1 MRELHRN
8 YTLLIVAVCVFL
20 FCVLGLVSFARSSGS
35 SGRFVYSSHSS
46 STHAALLNNDGTSKS
61 LVVPSGLAH
70 VVSEIVFH
78 SSSVGMGTDD
88 PFFTFYSV
96 EQVDALMYL
105 SNLLQSVG
113 GAAKL
118 FYALDNRSTYTQ
130 PPNLLPVLQ
139 DQSCVGSCY
148 AHAAGY
154 ALQAARKMYSAALHG
169 GLGEVEP
176 AVLIRIQETLAPSRA
191 WIAYY
196 YKRIFKNILADS
208 PLSQGGHPI
217 AALLAV
223 RVLGSPL
230 ESQYSYP
237 SEYYRG
243 FQKTTRSGITYYA
256 CQPPHVSDSVLSD
269 VFQKYAQAPAG
280 GVAALAR
287 IYGYNT
293 FEPKILFH
301 DQSKMLHA
309 VACSFS
315 IERTCATAYGS
326 HTAANWQSMSEA
338 FVKRLRQALM
348 DGLGVAIGIPV
359 FASWARSGYAY
370 QLPFPVDV
378 NDQVTGYHAM
388 AAVNF
393 SLTSEEC
400 TGRSD
405 LNVYWN
411 GSAVADAGC
420 VTLRNSWGES
430 AGACRVINVD
440 TLKTNLEKQDIMAI
454 IPCLWLI

>member
-1 MRELHRN
+1 MFDSAVAMRELHKN

-20 FCVLGLVSFARSSGS
+20 FCVLGLVSFARNSGS
-35 SGRFVYSSHSS
+35 SGRFVYSSHAT
-46 STHAALLNNDGTSKS
+46 STHASLLNSDGTTKP

-70 VVSEIVFH
+70 VVAEIVFH
-78 SSSVGMGTDD
+78 SSSVGMGSDD
-88 PFFTFYSV
+88 PFFTFYNV
-96 EQVDALMYL
+96 EQVALLYL

-113 GAAKL
+113 GAAAL
-118 FYALDNRSTYTQ
+118 FYTLDTRPSYTP
-130 PPNLLPVLQ
+130 PPNLLPALQ

-148 AHAAGY
+148 AHAAAY
-154 ALQAARKMYSAALHG
+154 TLQAARKMYSASLAG

-176 AVLIRIQETLAPSRA
+176 AVLISIQETLAPSRA

-223 RVLGSPL
+223 KVLGSPL

-256 CQPPHVSDSVLSD
+256 CQPPHVSDAVLSN

-287 IYGYNT
+287 IYGYDT
-293 FEPKILFH
+293 FQPKILFH
-301 DQSKMLHA
+301 DETKMLDA

-315 IERTCATAYGS
+315 IEGTCALAYGA
-326 HTAANWQSMSEA
+326 HTAANWQTMSEG

-359 FASWARSGYAY
+359 FASWAMSGYAY
-370 QLPFPVDV
+370 RLPFPVSVD
-378 NDQVTGYHAM
+378 DQVTGYHAM
-388 AAVNF
+388 GAVNF
-393 SLTSEEC
+393 TLTSDEC
-400 TGRSD
+400 TDRSD
-405 LNVYWN
+405 LNVYWD
-411 GSAVADAGC
+411 GSQMADAGC
-420 VTLRNSWGES
+420 VTLRNSWGET
-430 AGACRVINVD
+430 AGAVKCVY
-440 TLKTNLEKQDIMAI
+440 
-454 IPCLWLI
+454 

>member
-35 SGRFVYSSHSS
+35 SGRFVYASHSA

-70 VVSEIVFH
+70 VVSQIVFH
-78 SSSVGMGTDD
+78 SSSVGMASDD

-96 EQVDALMYL
+96 EQVDALLYL
-105 SNLLQSVG
+105 SNLLQTVG
-113 GAAKL
+113 GASAL
-118 FYALDNRSTYTQ
+118 FYALDTRTSYTQ
-130 PPNLLPVLQ
+130 PPNLLPALQ

-148 AHAAGY
+148 AHAAAY
-154 ALQAARKMYSAALHG
+154 TLQAARKMYSANLSG
-169 GLGEVEP
+169 GLDEYPPSVF
-176 AVLIRIQETLAPSRA
+176 IKIQETLAPSRA

-196 YKRIFKNILADS
+196 YKRLFKNILAAS

-217 AALLAV
+217 AALIAV

-243 FQKTTRSGITYYA
+243 FKKTTRSGITYYA
-256 CQPPHVSDSVLSD
+256 CQPPHVSDSVLSN
-269 VFQKYAQAPAG
+269 VFSKYAQAPAG

-287 IYGYNT
+287 MYGYDT
-293 FEPKILFH
+293 FQPKILFH
-301 DQSKMLHA
+301 AQDKMLDA

-315 IERTCATAYGS
+315 IDGTCALAYGD
-326 HTAANWQSMSEA
+326 HTAENWQLMSEG

-359 FASWARSGYAY
+359 FASWAMSGYAY

-378 NDQVTGYHAM
+378 DDTVTGYHAM

-393 SLTSEEC
+393 TLTSEQC
-400 TGRSD
+400 TSASD
-405 LNVYWN
+405 LNVYWD
-411 GSAVADAGC
+411 GSQVADAGC
-420 VTLRNSWGES
+420 VTLRNSWGED
-430 AGACRVINVD
+430 AGVQCVCIGV
-440 TLKTNLEKQDIMAI
+440 
-454 IPCLWLI
+454 